1 MGFPSHDESTVTC
14 MTSDGYIAPNVLL
27 GGGIGAGKS
36 SIARLFVDSG
46 YMLIEADRIGA
57 DILAAHTD
65 ATAAVDREWP
75 EVVRDGIVDRSA
87 LAHIVFADAHALK
100 LLESITHPA
109 IAAEIDRRV
118 ASTDLSII
126 VETPVRTLGIV
137 GDWLRVAVVAE
148 EDTRI
153 ARAIARGG
161 DPEDVRRRVASQI
174 SDEEWTSWADVVI
187 DNNRAWGET
196 EQAAHAM
203 IRGFRE

>member
-1 MGFPSHDESTVTC
+1 

-36 SIARLFVDSG
+36 SIARLFADSG
-46 YMLIEADRIGA
+46 YMLIDADRIGA
-57 DILAAHTD
+57 DILAPHTD
-65 ATAAVDREWP
+65 ATVAVEHEWP
-75 EVVRDGIVDRSA
+75 EVVHDGVIDRSA
-87 LAHIVFADAHALK
+87 LARIVFVDAHALE

-174 SDEEWTSWADVVI
+174 SDKEWTSWADVVI